1 MQIKCPQCQQT
12 FASSDSSPKF
22 CSQCGSSLT
31 QIGDKD
37 GAADVTIDR
46 QTSTD
51 LPTGDTEMATIAP
64 QGDTHDFDSK
74 TRALASA
81 AQDEV
86 TPNTNFGPYQIVR
99 KLGQGG
105 MGSVYEAEH
114 QITGQKV
121 ALKLLARALLS
132 TDDSVERFKRE
143 SQIAAS
149 INHPHSTFVYEAGE
163 FDDQFYITMEL
174 MPGGTL
180 KEVIEE
186 NGALPVEK
194 AVDYVLDIIDGLNPA
209 HAAGIVH
216 RDLKPAN
223 CFIDNHG
230 RVKIGDFG
238 LAKSFLG
245 DSNLT
250 QTGTFM
256 GTPQFAAP
264 EQLRASEVDQQAD
277 LYAVGGTL
285 FYLLSGRPPFVGN
298 AAQVISSI
306 ASDTAPDIATVVD
319 GVPKELA
326 RIVQQTLEKDP
337 NKRQEN
343 LVALRSAL
351 LPFSTRGASEAD
363 LGRRMA
369 AYFIDSI
376 ICTCLAVM
384 VVQFTTTLT
393 MLSGFFTEQGGYS
406 TINLINLFIQF
417 GTLLCYFAIPECR
430 FGRTLGKW
438 MMGMRVIDQR
448 NETPGLFPALIRAAM
463 VPGFAQLTVSFSN
476 YLFGFAGGDMAN
488 LSRTMVT
495 MQGVSILSWIPNLI
509 CLSTARPSNGFRGLH
524 DLLSGTRVVRLASS
538 LEFVRPENIPVTL
551 PVAVKT
557 ADDSQLNSR
566 SLPQLRSTLKVLGH
580 FDAGERNT
588 ADENPNQRESSTVF
602 MARDELLDR
611 DVWIAEVNDF
621 DSDEPIR
628 SDFRSTQLRTLA
640 KTEHAGQKW
649 IVSESIKGA
658 PLLQYLTTAPR
669 MGWSS
674 LLPVLQDVVSEL
686 IETERTAS
694 SSEEEIRIRC
704 EQVWIDQA
712 GIVKIL
718 DPAITPLTGM
728 AAAEKN
734 QSEHTESAASST
746 SDALEPSKLVEVV
759 LDTVVKKHIVPV
771 HVLEFRDQLKSF
783 HGTPDSLRRIE
794 QELEASEEQPS
805 AWRWDDR
812 LGVSAATIGIECSL
826 LFSSTI
832 LWAFFASFYQR
843 LAWPFAGSVTLIVFL
858 SLIAVVGFLTRG
870 GITFRLTGV
879 SVRKNKTLLAASG
892 LRCVLRSIVSWLPF
906 ILLMASITAVVGYG
920 IGDELAAAED
930 VDSEMPRVILFQL
943 LAWVPLLGV
952 LLAGFV
958 FSIYSPSRGIADMIC
973 GTRLTRK

>member
-1 MQIKCPQCQQT
+1 MST
-12 FASSDSSPKF
+12 DSSPKF

-31 QIGDKD
+31 VGN
-37 GAADVTIDR
+37 GADAAGVTVDR
-46 QTSTD
+46 PTPANHSTS
-51 LPTGDTEMATIAP
+51 DTEMATIAP

-74 TRALASA
+74 TRALGNSHSPH
-81 AQDEV
+81 DEV
-86 TPNTNFGPYQIVR
+86 APNTHFGPYRIVR

-105 MGSVYEAEH
+105 MGSVFEAEH
-114 QITGQKV
+114 QVTGQQV
-121 ALKLLARALLS
+121 ALKLLSRALLS
-132 TDDSVERFKRE
+132 TEDSVERFQRE

-180 KEVIEE
+180 KEVIED

-264 EQLRASEVDQQAD
+264 EQLRASDVDQQAD

-285 FYLLSGRPPFVGN
+285 FYLLTGRPPFVGN

-306 ASDTAPDIATVVD
+306 ASDQAPDITTVVD
-319 GVPKELA
+319 GIPKELG
-326 RIVQQTLEKDP
+326 RIVQQSLEKDP
-337 NKRQEN
+337 AKRPEN
-343 LVALRSAL
+343 LSALRNAL
-351 LPFSTRGASEAD
+351 LPFSTSGASEAD

-369 AYFIDSI
+369 AFFIDSI
-376 ICTCLAVM
+376 ICTCLIVM

-393 MLSGFFTEQGGYS
+393 MLSGAFSNIGGFD

-417 GTLLCYFAIPECR
+417 AVLLCYFAIPEWR
-430 FGRTLGKW
+430 FGRTIGKW
-438 MMGMRVIDQR
+438 MMGMRVIDHR
-448 NETPGLFPALIRAAM
+448 NETPRLTPALIRAAM
-463 VPGFAQLTVSFSN
+463 VPGLAQLSISISN
-476 YLFGFAGGDMAN
+476 YLFGFAGADLENM
-488 LSRTMVT
+488 SRTMVT
-495 MQGVSILSWIPNLI
+495 MQCVSLLSWIPSLI
-509 CLSTARPSNGFRGLH
+509 CLSTARRANGFRGLH

-538 LEFVRPENIPVTL
+538 LEFVRPKNVPVTL
-551 PVAVKT
+551 PVAT
-557 ADDSQLNSR
+557 ETQSESQPNSQQ
-566 SLPQLRSTLKVLGH
+566 LPQLRSTLKILGH
-580 FDAGERNT
+580 F
-588 ADENPNQRESSTVF
+588 ESARRDSSKVY
-602 MARDELLDR
+602 MAKDELLDR
-611 DVWIAEVNDF
+611 DVWVTEVSEF

-640 KTEHAGQKW
+640 KSEHDGRKW
-649 IVSESIKGA
+649 IVSEAMKGV
-658 PLLQYLTTAPR
+658 PLLQYLTSSPR

-686 IETERTAS
+686 IETERAANS
-694 SSEEEIRIRC
+694 SDPDVRLRC
-704 EQVWIDQA
+704 EQIWIDQS

-718 DPAITPLTGM
+718 EPAITPLIGVE
-728 AAAEKN
+728 AAQPEKTHQEN
-734 QSEHTESAASST
+734 HQESSGLDSAST
-746 SDALEPSKLVEVV
+746 SDLLEPSKVVEVL
-759 LDTVVKKHIVPV
+759 LDAIVKKHIVPV
-771 HVLEFRDQLKSF
+771 HVLEFRDQLKSY
-783 HGTPDSLRRIE
+783 HGSPDSLRRIE
-794 QELEASEEQPS
+794 QDLESSEEQPS

-812 LGVSAATIGIECSL
+812 LGVGAATVGIECSL
-826 LFSSTI
+826 IFSAT
-832 LWAFFASFYQR
+832 LVWAFFASFYR
-843 LAWPFAGSVTLIVFL
+843 HVTWPVAGLGIFGIWIGLV
-858 SLIAVVGFLTRG
+858 AVISFITRG
-870 GITFRLTGV
+870 GITFHMTGV
-879 SVRKNKTLLAASG
+879 SVRQSKSLRAASG
-892 LRCVLRSIVSWLPF
+892 LHCAIRSIVSWLPF
-906 ILLMASITAVVGYG
+906 IVMMASFAAVIGFG
-920 IGDELAAAED
+920 IGQEIAAS
-930 VDSEMPRVILFQL
+930 VDIDAEMPRVILFQL
-943 LAWVPLLGV
+943 LAWVPMLG
-952 LLAGFV
+952 LILSGFV
-958 FSIYSPSRGIADMIC
+958 FSIYSPSRGIADLIC